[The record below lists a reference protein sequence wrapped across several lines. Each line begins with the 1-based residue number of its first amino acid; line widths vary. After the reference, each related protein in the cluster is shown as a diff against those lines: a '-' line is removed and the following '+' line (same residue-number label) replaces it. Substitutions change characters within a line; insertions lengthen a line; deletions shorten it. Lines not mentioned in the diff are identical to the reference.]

1 MFDNF
6 TCDNEY
12 HSYDVIL
19 PKNKNNGAL
28 LLGDFNSATDEA
40 VLA

>member
-6 TCDNEY
+6 TCENEY

-19 PKNKNNGAL
+19 HPTQANGPL
-28 LLGDFNSATDEA
+28 LLGDFNSATDESVFA
-40 VLA
+40 